1 MKFTNI
7 ENFER
12 WLRSVLNDR
21 CLELFGFDAWLA
33 DVEKRHCET
42 GSTTYE
48 VGGRYTRTGKPALY
62 DFKVNYIEVD
72 EDEWETEIIF

>member
-12 WLRSVLNDR
+12 WLRNVLNDR
-21 CLELFGFDAWLA
+21 CLEVFNL
-33 DVEKRHCET
+33 DVWTWDVVRRRYET
-42 GSTTYE
+42 GSNTYE

-62 DFKVNYIEVD
+62 DFKVNYIEVG
-72 EDEWETEIIF
+72 EDQWETEIIF

>member
-7 ENFER
+7 EKFER

-21 CLELFGFDAWLA
+21 CLELFGLDTWLA

-42 GSTTYE
+42 GSDTYE
-48 VGGRYTRTGKPALY
+48 VGGMYTRTGKPALY
-62 DFKVNYIEVD
+62 DFKVNYIEVG
-72 EDEWETEIIF
+72 EDQWETEIVF